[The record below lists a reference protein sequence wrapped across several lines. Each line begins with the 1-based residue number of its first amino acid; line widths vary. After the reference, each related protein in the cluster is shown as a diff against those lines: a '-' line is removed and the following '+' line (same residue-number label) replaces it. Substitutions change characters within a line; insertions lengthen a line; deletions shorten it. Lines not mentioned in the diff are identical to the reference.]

1 MPQVFLVG
9 LGAGIAAALLF
20 MAPIGGTL
28 IAFPLFLLTALPI
41 GIVGLGWGVIAAGV
55 AAVAAAAIVYV
66 AVSWIAATVFLL
78 LFGAPIVWLA
88 RLALLS
94 RPVDQGSPAGA
105 RQWYPIGGLL
115 MHAAAAAAV
124 SLVLTGLLIGF
135 NPSALTREISN
146 ALVSLLASLQEVGR
160 PPTVADV
167 APYVRFNVAV
177 IPVTVGALMVF
188 VLVIDLWLAAIVARA
203 SGRLA
208 HPAQPLWTVVLPPY
222 ALIAF
227 GVGVLMTLL
236 LSGGIEEVGK
246 VVLGAFGGAAALQ
259 GLAVLHALT
268 RGMGG
273 RGVLLAIT
281 YILIVL
287 PGFPLVLFA
296 IAGVAENFL
305 QLRARRFRGAP
316 PV

>member
-1 MPQVFLVG
+1 M
-9 LGAGIAAALLF
+9 
-20 MAPIGGTL
+20 
-28 IAFPLFLLTALPI
+28 
-41 GIVGLGWGVIAAGV
+41 
-55 AAVAAAAIVYV
+55 
-66 AVSWIAATVFLL
+66 
-78 LFGAPIVWLA
+78 
-88 RLALLS
+88 
-94 RPVDQGSPAGA
+94 
-105 RQWYPIGGLL
+105 
-115 MHAAAAAAV
+115 
-124 SLVLTGLLIGF
+124 
-135 NPSALTREISN
+135 
-146 ALVSLLASLQEVGR
+146 
-160 PPTVADV
+160 

-208 HPAQPLWTVVLPPY
+208 RPAQALWTVALPPY
-222 ALIAF
+222 ALLAF
-227 GVGVLMTLL
+227 GVGILMVLL
-236 LSGGIEEVGK
+236 LRGGIEEVGK
-246 VVLGAFGGAAALQ
+246 VVLGTFGGAAALQ

-273 RGVLLAIT
+273 RGVLLTIT

-287 PGFPLVLFA
+287 PGFPLILFA